1 MMLGGSPLGNRLS
14 KPWKSSVTE
23 PEILALLK
31 PMIKQWAL
39 ERQDGEPFGD
49 WVIREGIIK
58 ETTHGTNFWK
68 DTEAS

>member
-1 MMLGGSPLGNRLS
+1 MLGGSPVGDRLS

-49 WVIREGIIK
+49 WVIRAGIVNQ
-58 ETTHGTNFWK
+58 TTHGTNFW
-68 DTEAS
+68 DGDVS